1 MTKDLFPNFVNV
13 SPQTHQREQWRDKGT
28 VRIVGDLTN

>member
-13 SPQTHQREQWRDKGT
+13 SPQTHGT
-28 VRIVGDLTN
+28 DFKLGDLTKA